1 MKSNIEKVYSK
12 LPQKKHNFKKQKV
25 DLASV
30 QELKNQMT
38 LIKNGNSLA
47 EEVVQK
53 YEEAL
58 QEASNFY
65 SEFNRIYEESVDIA
79 FDVLKKSEDL
89 GVEIPEVSEMN
100 TLLDETNEYLLK
112 INEIAK
118 K

>member
-12 LPQKKHNFKKQKV
+12 LPQKKRNFKKQKV

-30 QELKNQMT
+30 QELRNQMT

-65 SEFNRIYEESVDIA
+65 SEFNRIYKESVDIA

>member
-1 MKSNIEKVYSK
+1 MKSNIQKVYSK
-12 LPQKKHNFKKQKV
+12 LPQKKHNLGKQRV

-30 QELKNQMT
+30 EELKNQMT

-65 SEFNRIYEESVDIA
+65 SEFNRIYEESVNIA
-79 FDVLKKSEDL
+79 LDVLQKSEDL
-89 GVEIPEVSEMN
+89 GVDIPEVSEIN
-100 TLLDETNEYLLK
+100 ELLDETNEYLLK
-112 INEIAK
+112 IDQISK